1 MRRPPGS
8 ARTSLG
14 SLQRSPDPLAGLRG
28 RVGMNKEGEEKGWE
42 KEWRGERGE
51 EGRRGGAPA
60 SLLDPPVPCEIIK
73 LPGS

>member
-1 MRRPPGS
+1 
-8 ARTSLG
+8 
-14 SLQRSPDPLAGLRG
+14 
-28 RVGMNKEGEEKGWE
+28 MNKEGEEKGWE